1 MVPMERTQAAVRT
14 PLCWCFRGNTGRIT
28 RPDVMQITRKY
39 GSSDHT
45 RETRLAL
52 T

>member
-1 MVPMERTQAAVRT
+1 MVPNVRKRPFER
-14 PLCWCFRGNTGRIT
+14 PLCWCFHGNTGRIT